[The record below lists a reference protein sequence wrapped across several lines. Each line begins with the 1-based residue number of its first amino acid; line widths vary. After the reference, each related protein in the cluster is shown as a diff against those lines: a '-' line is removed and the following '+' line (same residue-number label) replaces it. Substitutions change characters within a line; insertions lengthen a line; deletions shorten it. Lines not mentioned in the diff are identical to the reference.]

1 MNRSLEA
8 ASFAVTPDDARMR
21 GPRSERI
28 DDRAIHGAVGDDD
41 QRRTRGP
48 VDEGARVRGLADR
61 RPRSS
66 AARVRIALSDRVAGE
81 HAADGLTAWL
91 YDADGED
98 RKVTPDRRLV
108 ESLKPDQLLWIDLPH
123 RDREVLE
130 HLGGALDLRPT
141 TVEALGKSVTRASL
155 HRFDHYIHLTLQAVE
170 EENGETVHRE
180 IDLVAGQN
188 WVVTTHE
195 GAVRAFETFVDQV
208 RGDSRIGRL
217 DAAAFMAALVD
228 SQLSSYF
235 GVVEG
240 IEREIDRLDERA
252 LRTDDA
258 LLLGDI
264 VRLRRR
270 VAMLRRTLAPHR
282 EAFAPLARPDFELH
296 GEIGR
301 VWPGLVE
308 RLERTMDAVENVRE
322 LLVGTFDI
330 HMGRLAQRTNEVMKV
345 LTIVS
350 AILLPSVVLA
360 GIMGMNFKLAFFDA
374 AANFWLVIGTMLV
387 MAVAILGVARWRRWI

>member
-1 MNRSLEA
+1 
-8 ASFAVTPDDARMR
+8 MR
-21 GPRSERI
+21 GTRSERI
-28 DDRAIHGAVGDDD
+28 DDRAIHGAVDDD
-41 QRRTRGP
+41 YQRRTRGP

-61 RPRSS
+61 RSRGR
-66 AARVRIALSDRVAGE
+66 AARVRIALSDGEAGE
-81 HAADGLTAWL
+81 RAAGGLTAWL
-91 YDADGED
+91 YDADADD

-130 HLGGALDLRPT
+130 RLRATLDLHPT
-141 TVEALGKSVTRASL
+141 TVEALGESVTRASV
-155 HRFDHYIHLTLQAVE
+155 HRFDDYIHLTLQAVE
-170 EENGETVHRE
+170 EEGGETVHRE
-180 IDLVAGQN
+180 IDLVAGRN

-195 GAVRAFETFVDQV
+195 GAVGAFETFVDQV
-208 RGDSRIGRL
+208 RGDTRIGSL

-228 SQLSSYF
+228 SVLSSYF

-258 LLLGDI
+258 LLLDDI

-282 EAFAPLARPDFELH
+282 EAFAPLARPDFELQ

-350 AILLPSVVLA
+350 AVLLPSVVLA
-360 GIMGMNFKLAFFDA
+360 GIMGMNFKLAFFDDPT
-374 AANFWLVIGTMLV
+374 NFWFVIGTMLV
-387 MAVAILGVARWRRWI
+387 MAGAILGVARWRRWI

>member
-1 MNRSLEA
+1 
-8 ASFAVTPDDARMR
+8 MR
-21 GPRSERI
+21 GPRSEHI
-28 DDRAIHGAVGDDD
+28 DDRAIHRAVGDDD
-41 QRRTRGP
+41 PQHTRGP

-61 RPRSS
+61 HPRGR
-66 AARVRIALSDRVAGE
+66 AARVRITLSDRVAGE
-81 HAADGLTAWL
+81 RTAGGHTAWL

-123 RDREVLE
+123 RDRDILE
-130 HLGGALDLRPT
+130 LLGAMLELRPT
-141 TVEALGKSVTRASL
+141 TLEALGESVTRASL

-170 EENGETVHRE
+170 EEDGETVRRE
-180 IDLVAGQN
+180 IDLVAGRH
-188 WVVTTHE
+188 WVVTAHE
-195 GAVRAFETFVDQV
+195 GAVGAFETFVDQV
-208 RGDSRIGRL
+208 RGDSRIGSL
-217 DAAAFMAALVD
+217 DAAAFMGALVD

-235 GVVEG
+235 GVVES

-258 LLLGDI
+258 LLFDDI

-282 EAFAPLARPDFELH
+282 EAFAPLARPDFELQ

-308 RLERTMDAVENVRE
+308 RFERTMDSVENVRE

-350 AILLPSVVLA
+350 AVLLPSVVLA
-360 GIMGMNFKLAFFDA
+360 GIMGMNFNLAFFDEGS
-374 AANFWLVIGTMLV
+374 NFWLVVGAMV
-387 MAVAILGVARWRRWI
+387 AMAVTILGVARWRRWI